1 MWGPEGEQKVV
12 VVVVV
17 AGTREPGR
25 VRTEAEVGSRDLQT
39 LADVTCLRK
48 RSIAGGGELE
58 RQFRL

>member
-1 MWGPEGEQKVV
+1 MVV
-12 VVVVV
+12 VMVV
-17 AGTREPGR
+17 AVGTREPGR
-25 VRTEAEVGSRDLQT
+25 VRTEAEVESRDLQT